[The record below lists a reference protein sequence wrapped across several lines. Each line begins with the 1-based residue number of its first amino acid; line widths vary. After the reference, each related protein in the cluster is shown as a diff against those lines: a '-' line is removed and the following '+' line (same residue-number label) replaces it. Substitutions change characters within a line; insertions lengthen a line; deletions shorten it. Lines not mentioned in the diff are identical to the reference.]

1 MKFNDYAINSE
12 TIAGNHRSALL
23 QSYLTYIEM
32 YFQKGIFLRLGIL
45 GQGGIGL
52 INEWQVQESITWS
65 GNSGKS
71 EK

>member
-23 QSYLTYIEM
+23 HSYLTDIEM
-32 YFQKGIFLRLGIL
+32 DFQKSIFLRLSIL

-52 INEWQVQESITWS
+52 IHEWQVQEPITWS
-65 GNSGKS
+65 GNSGKG

>member
-12 TIAGNHRSALL
+12 TIAGNHPD
-23 QSYLTYIEM
+23 IEM
-32 YFQKGIFLRLGIL
+32 YFQKSIFLRLGIL

-52 INEWQVQESITWS
+52 IDEWQVQEPITGGWS

-71 EK
+71 EKR